1 MPQGTIWLIWV
12 ALFVGASVPLNRLLP
27 WIAGSLQELDST
39 LDKPRSKAIRGWSPI
54 VSGWVIVLSVF
65 KGWLAW
71 TIASGYGMPDWAQST
86 TLAVVIVGH
95 SWTIFSDDHPTPFWV
110 LIGVFLAMSPPLML
124 LFLGAFG
131 LTSLLLNL
139 PHLAIVLSVAITAYS
154 AMSAGTLPSIGL
166 PVIIGITLLTV
177 TPKIAEMFDD
187 LPPTLWG
194 LFVKRR

>member
-1 MPQGTIWLIWV
+1 MDHCEWLWNARLGT
-12 ALFVGASVPLNRLLP
+12 SHH
-27 WIAGSLQELDST
+27 
-39 LDKPRSKAIRGWSPI
+39 
-54 VSGWVIVLSVF
+54 VSG
-65 KGWLAW
+65 
-71 TIASGYGMPDWAQST
+71 GYRRPQLD
-86 TLAVVIVGH
+86 H
-95 SWTIFSDDHPTPFWV
+95 FFDDHPTPFWV